1 MEPILEGV
9 KVVELASWSFVPSSG
24 AVLADWGADV
34 VKIEHPETGD
44 PQRGLI
50 SSGVVAGAD
59 GVNHFIEQPNRGKRS
74 IGLDVATPEGLKV
87 LHRLVEWAD
96 VFVTN
101 LLPGSRQRLGIDVEQ
116 IRALNPKI
124 IYARGSGYGIKGDDA
139 DRGGYDLAAYWARGG
154 LGDGYLTSEDAG
166 YPPVQRPAFGD
177 VFGGFAIAG
186 GIAAALF
193 RRERT
198 GTPSVVDVSLLGAA
212 VWQLAPD
219 IVGSKLIGAPIPK
232 IDLAEAPNPVTSVY
246 RTEDNRFIA
255 LVLLQSDRF
264 WPEFCA
270 RVGRQDL
277 VEDERFADAR
287 ARYTNR
293 RECVAE
299 LRRTFESKPLKHWQQ
314 SLEGFRGVWDTFQTS
329 LELHDDP
336 QVKANGYLPQV
347 TDGNGNTFALAA
359 SPVQFDETPPVLR
372 AAPEH
377 GQHTEELLLE
387 LGYQWEQI
395 VALKESSTIL

>member
-101 LLPGSRQRLGIDVEQ
+101 LLPGSRRRLGVDVAQ

-124 IYARGSGYGIKGDDA
+124 IYGRGSGYGIRGDQA

-154 LGDGYLTSEDAG
+154 IGDGYLTSDDAE

-219 IVGSKLIGAPIPK
+219 IVGAKLIDAPIPK
-232 IDLAEAPNPVTSVY
+232 IDLAAAPNPVTSVY

-264 WPEFCA
+264 WAEFCA
-270 RVGRQDL
+270 RVDRQDL

-293 RECVAE
+293 RDCVAE
-299 LRRTFESKPLKHWQQ
+299 LRRTFGSKPLKHWQQ
-314 SLEGFRGVWDTFQTS
+314 SLDGFDGVWDTFQTS

-359 SPVQFDETPPVLR
+359 NPVQFDETPPKLR

-387 LGYQWEQI
+387 LGYDWEQI
-395 VALKESSTIL
+395 VALKESSAIL